1 MPKTS
6 CNTEH
11 LNADQ
16 IEDHLT
22 ENQIDDHLIGDLAPA
37 AASHLAICEHCAA
50 LVAAAAAPIANFQAV
65 TQAWSERRSATMP
78 VYVPATSQPHVL
90 ALRIAAGATAAVI
103 LMMGVTVPSSRR
115 QAPSQSA
122 YAQPQTVLQPQA
134 LAEVASAT
142 PPTSPQEQMRRS
154 NASNRISQDNQMLE
168 DIDAALN
175 ASSESSSLGLEA
187 VSADQSQQPAAASLQ
202 D

>member
-50 LVAAAAAPIANFQAV
+50 LVAA
-65 TQAWSERRSATMP
+65 
-78 VYVPATSQPHVL
+78 
-90 ALRIAAGATAAVI
+90 AAVI